1 VNQFLVLDHNS
12 SKPKHLSLLAIF
24 STSFDASYFQPLGF
38 FVHWITDSPSDQDIV
53 ASLSP

>member
-12 SKPKHLSLLAIF
+12 SKPKYLSLLEIF
-24 STSFDASYFQPLGF
+24 STSFDALYFQPQDF
-38 FVHWITDSPSDQDIV
+38 FVQWITDSPSDQDIV